1 MHELVCS
8 SFTGA
13 DGDETLYVMLYLT
26 IYFRGL
32 WGQHKEPFLEHTPPF
47 QLTEQVINTGSQT
60 GC

>member
-32 WGQHKEPFLEHTPPF
+32 WGQHKEPFLE